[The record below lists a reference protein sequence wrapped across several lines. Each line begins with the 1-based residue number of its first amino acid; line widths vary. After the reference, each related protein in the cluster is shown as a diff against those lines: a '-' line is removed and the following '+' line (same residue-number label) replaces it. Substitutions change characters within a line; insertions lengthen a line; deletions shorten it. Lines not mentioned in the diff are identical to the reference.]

1 MPLEITA
8 LYGSLLALVGVALA
22 ALVGLQRP
30 KLKVSLGDG
39 GHQALIEA
47 NRRHMNWL
55 ENVPLLVTL
64 LAIME
69 LNGAS
74 STWLHVLGGTLL
86 AGRLIHPFGISA
98 AWSFRVPRFIGSLAT
113 QLVTLGAVGT
123 LLWQH
128 FT

>member
-8 LYGSLLALVGVALA
+8 LYGSLLALVGLALG

-39 GHQALIEA
+39 GHQSLIEA

-74 STWLHVLGGTLL
+74 STWLHVLGSTLL
-86 AGRLIHPFGISA
+86 AGRLIHPFGIGA
-98 AWSFRVPRFIGSLAT
+98 AWSFRLPRFIGALAT
-113 QLVTLGAVGT
+113 QLVTFAAVGT
-123 LLWQH
+123 LLWQY
-128 FT
+128 FD